1 MTKVGR
7 IAALE
12 FNYDPEWIR
21 FSMNRSIERFKTS
34 YLDVVFC
41 HDIELM
47 ADGDAVVAAGVLFD
61 MVKDRKIHNVGVS
74 RYTLDRIVRVAKVV
88 RENYGGPLDAVQC
101 WAKLTLQNHSLET
114 EGLVAKGY

>member
-41 HDIELM
+41 HDIEYV

-61 MVKDRKIHNVGVS
+61 MVKNGKIDNVGVLG
-74 RYTLDRIVRVAKVV
+74 YTPDKIVRVANLV
-88 RENYGGPLDAVQC
+88 RENYGGPLV
-101 WAKLTLQNHSLET
+101 LGRGT
-114 EGLVAKGY
+114 EIAA

>member
-21 FSMNRSIERFKTS
+21 FSMNTSIERFKTS

-41 HDIELM
+41 HDIEYV

-61 MVKDRKIHNVGVS
+61 MVKNGKIDNVGVS
-74 RYTLDRIVRVAKVV
+74 GYTLDKIVRVANLV
-88 RENYGGPLDAVQC
+88 RVNYSTPPPD
-101 WAKLTLQNHSLET
+101 HM
-114 EGLVAKGY
+114 LVCHWCGI